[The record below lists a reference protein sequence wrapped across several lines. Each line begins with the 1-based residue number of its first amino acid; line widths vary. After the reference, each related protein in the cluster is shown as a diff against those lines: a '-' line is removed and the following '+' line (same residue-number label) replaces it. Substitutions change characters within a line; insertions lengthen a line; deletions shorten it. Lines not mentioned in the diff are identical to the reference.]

1 MAKTKQKLA
10 EEVLLEL
17 GRADAANPAESAEDI
32 DLVKRRYEGV
42 LGELEDSDLVF
53 WDEDAIPERV
63 FAPLAKLIASE
74 CAQAF
79 GTVYDGRDANGKT
92 PLQRLQ
98 AIAARDNAP
107 WPVKAEYF

>member
-1 MAKTKQKLA
+1 MPKTKQKLA

-53 WDEDAIPERV
+53 WDEDAIPTRV
-63 FAPLAKLIASE
+63 FAPLAKLIATE

-79 GTVYDGRDANGKT
+79 GTGAGDTDDLKDHGVVTAYVGAAADA
-92 PLQRLQ
+92 
-98 AIAARDNAP
+98 
-107 WPVKAEYF
+107 

>member
-42 LGELEDSDLVF
+42 LKELDDTDLVF
-53 WDEDAIPERV
+53 WDEDAIPVRV
-63 FAPLAKLIASE
+63 FTPLAKLIASE

-79 GTVYDGRDANGKT
+79 GAAYDGRDANGKT

-98 AIAARDNAP
+98 AIGARDNTA
-107 WPVKAEYF
+107 WPTKAEYF

>member
-17 GRADAANPAESAEDI
+17 GKADAANPAESEEDI
-32 DLVKRRYEGV
+32 ALVKRRYEGV
-42 LGELEDSDLVF
+42 LRELEDSDIVF
-53 WDEDAIPERV
+53 WDEDAIPDRV
-63 FAPLAKLIASE
+63 FVPLAKLIAVE

-98 AIAARDNAP
+98 AIASRDASP